1 MRGLDPRIH
10 RLGRSILRSEMD
22 RRVKPG
28 DDARSERAQARL
40 AQLRGVPKDW
50 RSSASA
56 AMGGWR
62 GEATK
67 HSWREPVRL
76 EIFVTEYERW
86 EARYANPDYAFG
98 KEANYFLQSCK
109 SLLPPSGRAL
119 AVADGEGRNGV
130 WLAEQGLDVVSIDF
144 SPSAQ
149 RKAKALAAERHVK
162 VAFELVDV
170 HNWNYPEADF
180 DVVVEIFTQ
189 FSSPAE
195 RVLKWSG
202 MKRSLK
208 SGGLLI
214 IQGYTPKQLEYGT
227 GGPKQ
232 IENLYT
238 RVMLER
244 AFAEFRI
251 LKIVEEE
258 CEIHEGTSHGGM
270 SAVINLTATKA

>member
-1 MRGLDPRIH
+1 M
-10 RLGRSILRSEMD
+10 
-22 RRVKPG
+22 
-28 DDARSERAQARL
+28 
-40 AQLRGVPKDW
+40 
-50 RSSASA
+50 
-56 AMGGWR
+56 
-62 GEATK
+62 
-67 HSWREPVRL
+67 
-76 EIFVTEYERW
+76 
-86 EARYANPDYAFG
+86 
-98 KEANYFLQSCK
+98 
-109 SLLPPSGRAL
+109 
-119 AVADGEGRNGV
+119 
-130 WLAEQGLDVVSIDF
+130 
-144 SPSAQ
+144 
-149 RKAKALAAERHVK
+149 
-162 VAFELVDV
+162 

-202 MKRSLK
+202 MKRSPK

-214 IQGYTPKQLEYGT
+214 IQGYTPNQLEYGT

-238 RVMLER
+238 RAMLER

-270 SAVINLTATKA
+270 SAVINLIATKP